1 MTLNFAILLVNH
13 QANFLSKSLEIV
25 YWYSKK
31 LNDPNNETA
40 HFVKVSY
47 IITHCGPVTLK
58 YHAFQLT
65 CLLRVVWY
73 ITSEKSN
80 LANVV
85 SEFDWKYTTKN
96 LVPAVKHIWL
106 KTRSKLTT
114 TTLITASFP
123 CFLWLHIFLFN
134 ITQVGVCGIA
144 ALMFSI
150 SFQIRYFIKI
160 C

>member
-13 QANFLSKSLEIV
+13 QANFLSKSLEIM
-25 YWYSKK
+25 YWYSRK
-31 LNDPNNETA
+31 LNDLNNETA
-40 HFVKVSY
+40 HSLKVSY

-65 CLLRVVWY
+65 CLLRVVRY

-96 LVPAVKHIWL
+96 LVPAAKHI
-106 KTRSKLTT
+106 
-114 TTLITASFP
+114 
-123 CFLWLHIFLFN
+123 
-134 ITQVGVCGIA
+134 
-144 ALMFSI
+144 
-150 SFQIRYFIKI
+150 
-160 C
+160 